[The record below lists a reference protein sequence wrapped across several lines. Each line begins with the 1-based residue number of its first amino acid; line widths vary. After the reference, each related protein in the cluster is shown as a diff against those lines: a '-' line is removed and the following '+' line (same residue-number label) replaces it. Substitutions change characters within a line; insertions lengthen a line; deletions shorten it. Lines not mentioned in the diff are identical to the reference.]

1 MKQVKKIL
9 FAAFFIYFSQG
20 ISAQMT
26 EAEGKAFM
34 DFMTPGKIHAM
45 MAKSDGDWKQTITFW
60 MSPSAEPM
68 QMNSTCHNEMV
79 MGGRYQLSTSEGDMM
94 GMPFKGQGLTGYDNI
109 RNIFVTT
116 WIDNMGTGII
126 YMEGTWNDATKA
138 IEFSGKMTDAMA
150 GKAIDARQ
158 VLTFM
163 DDNHQKLEMFIKQG
177 EKEYKSME
185 ILISR

>member
-9 FAAFFIYFSQG
+9 IAALCISFSQG
-20 ISAQMT
+20 LSAQMT
-26 EAEGKAFM
+26 EAEGKAFT

-45 MAKSDGDWKQTITFW
+45 MAKSDGDWKQSITFW
-60 MSPSAEPM
+60 MNPGAPPM

-79 MGGRYQLSTSEGDMM
+79 MGGRYQLSTSEGEMM
-94 GMPFKGQGLTGYDNI
+94 GMPFKGQGLTGYDNV

-126 YMEGTWNDATKA
+126 YMEGKWNDATKA
-138 IEFSGKMTDAMA
+138 IEFAGKMTDPMA

-163 DDNHQKLEMFIKQG
+163 DDTHQKLEMFVMHGDQ
-177 EKEYKSME
+177 EFKSME